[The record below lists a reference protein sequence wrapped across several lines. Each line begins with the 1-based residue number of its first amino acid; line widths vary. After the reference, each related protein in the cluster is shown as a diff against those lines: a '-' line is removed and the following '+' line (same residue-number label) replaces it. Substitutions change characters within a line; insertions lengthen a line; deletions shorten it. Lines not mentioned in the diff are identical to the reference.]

1 MEETPIFLKE
11 DDVLSTPATALMYQ
25 CTFKVSEFMT
35 IMQSKLLEE
44 RLFADG
50 MDCELLSAGKAW
62 TKGKVRM
69 RMEFYPIESDLEEP
83 QSLLPSASDEWDT
96 AANYGE
102 DSLEKTEVEPELI
115 DDRDSS
121 DSTETS
127 SNFPLFR
134 YPDNDP
140 QSLGMWS

>member
-11 DDVLSTPATALMYQ
+11 DDVLSTPATSLMYQ

-50 MDCELLSAGKAW
+50 MDCEVLSAGKAW
-62 TKGKVRM
+62 TKGKVKM
-69 RMEFYPIESDLEEP
+69 RLEFSPIESELEEP
-83 QSLLPSASDEWDT
+83 QSLLPSAYDESD
-96 AANYGE
+96 AASNYGE

-115 DDRDSS
+115 DS
-121 DSTETS
+121 DSTEIS

>member
-11 DDVLSTPATALMYQ
+11 DDVLSTPASALMYQ

-35 IMQSKLLEE
+35 ILQSKLLEE

-50 MDCELLSAGKAW
+50 MDCELLSEGKAW

-69 RMEFYPIESDLEEP
+69 RLEFCPIESEFEE
-83 QSLLPSASDEWDT
+83 QKSLPEGFDEWDT
-96 AANYGE
+96 SSNYSE
-102 DSLEKTEVEPELI
+102 DSSEKIEVAPELT
-115 DDRDSS
+115 
-121 DSTETS
+121 DSTSTEEIS
-127 SNFPLFR
+127 SNFPPFR
-134 YPDNDP
+134 YPDSHP

>member
-11 DDVLSTPATALMYQ
+11 DDVLSTPSTALMYQ

-69 RMEFYPIESDLEEP
+69 RLEFCPIDSELEEP
-83 QSLLPSASDEWDT
+83 KSLPAASDEWDSES
-96 AANYGE
+96 NFGE
-102 DSLEKTEVEPELI
+102 DSSEQVEGEPEL
-115 DDRDSS
+115 DSN
-121 DSTETS
+121 STEIS
-127 SNFPLFR
+127 SNFPPFR
-134 YPDNDP
+134 YPDSHP

>member
-62 TKGKVRM
+62 TKGKVKM
-69 RMEFYPIESDLEEP
+69 RLEFCPIDSELEEP
-83 QSLLPSASDEWDT
+83 QALLPSASEEFDTEANHDE
-96 AANYGE
+96 N
-102 DSLEKTEVEPELI
+102 SLEPSEIEPELT
-115 DDRDSS
+115 DS
-121 DSTETS
+121 DSTTIS
-127 SNFPLFR
+127 NNFPLFK